1 MQKKI
6 KILLISE
13 KPFVQ
18 NNINSVHILTT
29 SNIAQFNVTKHIL
42 QCKRVTTDIIFVLV
56 FGVGAYIYIHTGIRR
71 LSQSTILVVGWGEG
85 GWIGDRRGGGG
96 RSLLNFAHEER
107 LERTRC
113 VVPS

>member
-1 MQKKI
+1 
-6 KILLISE
+6 
-13 KPFVQ
+13 V
-18 NNINSVHILTT
+18 
-29 SNIAQFNVTKHIL
+29 
-42 QCKRVTTDIIFVLV
+42 CRKRVTTDIHFVLV

-85 GWIGDRRGGGG
+85 GGLEIGGEVGG

-113 VVPS
+113 VVPSQALSISVPQFQAVLLLAILVSEIVGLSSIPVLISYGLSS